1 MITRLATIFGRP
13 LAALVLL
20 AAVAPLAAQ
29 GQEGFSFRSGVELI
43 NVTATV
49 TDDDGRFVSGLRK
62 EDFTIHEDGEAQAI
76 THFSNERVPVSLG
89 IVLDASGSMTPDK
102 MSAARSAIDRFI
114 YDLLGPDDEL
124 FFMEFANRP
133 DLVQEWTADRRS
145 ISRAVARVTP
155 AGGTAMY
162 DAIADAIPLASVGRH
177 SKKALLVISD
187 GNDTNSSTSV
197 GELRQMIRESEVLVY
212 ALGVD
217 GTTRTVTRTGPTVR
231 IPLPIPFPFPGGR
244 RPQGRIPPIIGGGGG
259 NSGGTWSRNA
269 GEGVNADALRQ
280 ITDETGGRTEIV
292 RGFGDLDGATSRIAD
307 ELSKQYYL
315 GYASTGKK
323 DGRWHT
329 IRVEVKDRRYTVRAR
344 RGYVAS

>member
-1 MITRLATIFGRP
+1 MKTLPRALI
-13 LAALVLL
+13 ALVL
-20 AAVAPLAAQ
+20 AAAGVASIAAQ
-29 GQEGFSFRSGVELI
+29 DQDGFRFRSGVELI
-43 NVTATV
+43 NVTTTV
-49 TDDDGRFVSGLRK
+49 TDEDSRFVSGLRK
-62 EDFTIHEDGEAQAI
+62 EDFTVYEDGQRQEV

-89 IVLDASGSMTPDK
+89 IALDASGSMTPDK
-102 MSAARSAIDRFI
+102 MSAARSAIERFV
-114 YDLLGPDDEL
+114 YDLLGKDDEL
-124 FFMEFANRP
+124 FFMEFASRP
-133 DLVQEWTADRRS
+133 YLSQGWTKDRR
-145 ISRAVARVTP
+145 IFSRAVADVNP
-155 AGGTAMY
+155 SGGTAMY
-162 DAIADAIPLASVGRH
+162 DAIADAIPLAEKGENR
-177 SKKALLVISD
+177 KKALLVISD

-197 GELRQMIRESEVLVY
+197 GEVRQMIRESEVLVY

-217 GTTRTVTRTGPTVR
+217 GTTRTVTRSGPTGR

-329 IRVEVKDRRYTVRAR
+329 IRVEVKDRHYTVRAR
-344 RGYVAS
+344 RGYIAS